1 MVMSLSTLQEI
12 VKDREAWRAAVNGVA
27 KSLINDWAT
36 EQQQQKFFWMIKC
49 INEELENSIRKNQK
63 NIMVSHLGNRQK
75 VLVLGIEGKEWFTK
89 TKEEPRI

>member
-1 MVMSLSTLQEI
+1 
-12 VKDREAWRAAVNGVA
+12 
-27 KSLINDWAT
+27 
-36 EQQQQKFFWMIKC
+36 MIKC